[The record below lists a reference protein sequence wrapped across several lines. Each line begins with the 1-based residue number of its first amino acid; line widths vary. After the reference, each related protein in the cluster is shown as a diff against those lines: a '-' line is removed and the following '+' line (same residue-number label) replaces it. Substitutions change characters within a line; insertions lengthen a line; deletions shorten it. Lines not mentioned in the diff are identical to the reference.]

1 MSVVKFLIVLS
12 IIVVVSGR
20 LSYYYADQGLNYH
33 PPWDKYTG
41 AYNNPQNGD
50 NGNNVNNGNN
60 GANNCNFTFNCPAG
74 FRPVQNTSYQVQ
86 AARTCP
92 VPDWLTGPTR
102 TTALTIFN
110 DCCYQYSIC
119 LQTCGVRKAFCD
131 GQFEGCS
138 YTQCN
143 PTRVLRPGD
152 RLYCRGLVNCVSSY
166 NARADTCSTFANYQA
181 SACTCVAGNAASA
194 SSTNNFLPTPS
205 TTATASVA
213 AVGKRQDGS
222 LTSQASFSSSPST
235 NPSVS
240 SAPSFSPSSV
250 PSPNL
255 DSFGNY
261 FVRTIPQWEL
271 LQNRCPPQFNNYVAV
286 FTDQDQ
292 DDIGYYGGPQDGA
305 ASSMHSWLF

>member
-12 IIVVVSGR
+12 IVVVVSGR
-20 LSYYYADQGLNYH
+20 LSYYYADKGLNYH
-33 PPWDKYTG
+33 PPWDKYTDT
-41 AYNNPQNGD
+41 YTNPQTGIT
-50 NGNNVNNGNN
+50 
-60 GANNCNFTFNCPAG
+60 GANNCNYTYSCPAG
-74 FRPVQNTSYQVQ
+74 FQAIQNTSYQVQ

-102 TTALTIFN
+102 TTALTLFN

-166 NARADTCSTFANYQA
+166 NARSDTCATFTNYQA
-181 SACTCVAGNAASA
+181 SACTCVASNGVSA
-194 SSTNNFLPTPS
+194 SNSNFNNLPSAS
-205 TTATASVA
+205 TTTTASIG
-213 AVGKRQDGS
+213 AVGKRQAD
-222 LTSQASFSSSPST
+222 TSSPSFT
-235 NPSVS
+235 SSPIQPSITS
-240 SAPSFSPSSV
+240 FPSATPSNV
-250 PSPNL
+250 PSPNFNR
-255 DSFGNY
+255 FGNY
-261 FVRTIPQWEL
+261 FVRTIPQWENF
-271 LQNRCPPQFNNYVAV
+271 QNRCPPQFGSYVSV

-292 DDIGYYGGPQDGA
+292 DDIGYYGGPQNGA
-305 ASSMHSWLF
+305 ASSIQSWLF